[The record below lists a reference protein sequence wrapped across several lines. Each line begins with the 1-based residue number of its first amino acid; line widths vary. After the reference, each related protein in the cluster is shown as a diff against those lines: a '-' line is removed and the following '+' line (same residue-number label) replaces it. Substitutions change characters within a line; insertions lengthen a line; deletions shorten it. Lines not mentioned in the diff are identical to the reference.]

1 MARGYTASTS
11 SPQSGINRRYLPAR
25 DLAWKAMATPACLS
39 TIRLGSTID
48 DIPCSAVITGSAA
61 RAMVFGHDGEHPV
74 DLNLV
79 VPHGSF
85 RTLHAFVKR
94 DLGYR
99 SVTKSAHPAIA
110 PAVCLFR
117 KYESNGRT
125 ITLSAPRPSQSI
137 LQIILN
143 APSTADMVFM
153 SAGGV
158 AWFYPQLLK
167 QGVAIRSRS
176 SNFVPLD
183 CKLGYVGGVTRLMR
197 LENDLEFTRRACG
210 SSCPTLWH
218 HVDDT
223 SLRCFVDWNSEDTV
237 TDLFGDVDVEWRLS
251 LYCTNS
257 HCRYRIAI
265 MERNLHTDGAFNRN
279 DVRYIPPEIRC
290 RQPRFL
296 QLITGAFYGSG
307 CSRPYLIPVPVRD
320 GVDRRP
326 TLDDLDI
333 TYWVRQFAYT
343 QCTASRRIL
352 RHTFDSVPYP
362 DVSIGARFTAF
373 FEIPLETTQPNHLLN
388 RMANMSGRHETVLG
402 SVLVVKQTRDCEIVD
417 MSKGDQVVSN
427 FLVSSFRRLR
437 IALDCISSQEQGLVQ
452 QLPQFV

>member
-85 RTLHAFVKR
+85 RTLHAFVKC

-290 RQPRFL
+290 RQP
-296 QLITGAFYGSG
+296 LITGAFYGSG

-333 TYWVRQFAYT
+333 TYWHPGVFFVTHSTAYLT
-343 QCTASRRIL
+343 R
-352 RHTFDSVPYP
+352 TFLSVPVSQRFSNTAGNHP
-362 DVSIGARFTAF
+362 TESSAEPHGEHDADVTKQ
-373 FEIPLETTQPNHLLN
+373 L
-388 RMANMSGRHETVLG
+388 LG
-402 SVLVVKQTRDCEIVD
+402 SVLV
-417 MSKGDQVVSN
+417 SN
-427 FLVSSFRRLR
+427 KRGTVRSSTCLKA
-437 IALDCISSQEQGLVQ
+437 IK
-452 QLPQFV
+452 